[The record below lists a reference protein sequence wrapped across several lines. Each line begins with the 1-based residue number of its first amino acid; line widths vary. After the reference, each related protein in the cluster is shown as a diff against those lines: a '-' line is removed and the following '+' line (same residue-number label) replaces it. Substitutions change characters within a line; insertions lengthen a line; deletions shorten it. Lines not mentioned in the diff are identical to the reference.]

1 MDLDVG
7 VVVELMSMFCKYHK
21 TISFVIVESSFVQAA
36 RTSFRTP
43 PKLRSLL
50 AVQNYVGFAEI
61 ENQVAHFYTPLE
73 LTAKI
78 STLSIEE
85 EIG

>member
-7 VVVELMSMFCKYHK
+7 VVVELMSMLCKYHK

-36 RTSFRTP
+36 RTSFLTP

-61 ENQVAHFYTPLE
+61 ENQVAHYFTPLE

-78 STLSIEE
+78 STLPI
-85 EIG
+85 